1 MLNVFCPHQCY
12 FLFVFF
18 VLVVVVV
25 GFFLHPL
32 VKKVNCNQL
41 ANHFIPMTERQ
52 DAPWGISLL
61 KQAQT
66 WGKLGEK
73 RAPGRLEK
81 AWRMLSLGEKTGKSQ
96 AFPDLIKAYLQVPE
110 RSCNK

>member
-1 MLNVFCPHQCY
+1 M
-12 FLFVFF
+12 
-18 VLVVVVV
+18 
-25 GFFLHPL
+25 HPL